1 MCHNPGV
8 MDGILPL
15 LFRVLGMCLYL
26 NLLICMKLGFPYLRI
41 DKIGSSYQQ
50 DGWQN
55 HSHEILRG
63 EDFPPIDKPGS
74 QIGLGNIAEG
84 DSSG

>member
-1 MCHNPGV
+1 M
-8 MDGILPL
+8 MDGILSL
-15 LFRVLGMCLYL
+15 LFRILGMCLYL
-26 NLLICMKLGFPYLRI
+26 NLLIYMKLRFPYLCVNNV
-41 DKIGSSYQQ
+41 GSSYQQ

-63 EDFPPIDKPGS
+63 KDFPPIDKPGS